1 MRPPPSTTRVC
12 PVMKLPAREASST
25 AVPATSSGS
34 PRRRNGLARAKAAAR
49 PGYAHSALE
58 KLVRMMPGA
67 MLGLVPH
74 VTGVRER
81 RAAAGG
87 DLRRGRLAALGRGA
101 WGARPPGAAPP
112 VGGPRLARAGG
123 AGGGGAPPPQI
134 NKISLCAGPRG
145 GVFPVLPPPPPGRG
159 EGPPQL
165 LPAVTQAAGFAVK

>member
-1 MRPPPSTTRVC
+1 MPRHYLSGSPPPMRPPPSTTTVC

-49 PGYAHSALE
+49 PGSAHSALE

-87 DLRRGRLAALGRGA
+87 DLRRGRLAALGLA
-101 WGARPPGAAPP
+101 ARDDDARALQRHLHGGRPADTAAPAGDGGP
-112 VGGPRLARAGG
+112 LARQGEKAHVGGP
-123 AGGGGAPPPQI
+123 
-134 NKISLCAGPRG
+134 PRPG
-145 GVFPVLPPPPPGRG
+145 LPGMLPP
-159 EGPPQL
+159 
-165 LPAVTQAAGFAVK
+165 A